1 MRGPGPRQA
10 FIDALLAVRGAV
22 AIGVRADICGKLV
35 SHPELVR
42 VVAANQLP
50 LGAMSEDELERAV
63 TEPARLAGLRLE
75 PGLVELVVREVG
87 RRARGAA
94 AALARAARRLGAP
107 RRTHPDCR
115 GLPRHGPGRQVGA
128 DVNLGQPVAPR
139 AMSFSP
145 DGRTLMVMAVD
156 GIDRSTLEAID
167 VWIAPGPSA
176 SELAGTGSSPPLGS
190 DGVAYSPDG
199 RLVAV
204 SLIQEAN
211 SSGIPSAAQV
221 LIVDMAT
228 GRIRWQRAYPIRS
241 SVQEEPHV
249 AFTPSGVLLTSAQ
262 HGDTIL
268 WDPATGRILRRFPM
282 GGLPAIS
289 ADGREVA
296 LGRNTSFLVQ

>member
-1 MRGPGPRQA
+1 M
-10 FIDALLAVRGAV
+10 
-22 AIGVRADICGKLV
+22 
-35 SHPELVR
+35 
-42 VVAANQLP
+42 
-50 LGAMSEDELERAV
+50 
-63 TEPARLAGLRLE
+63 
-75 PGLVELVVREVG
+75 
-87 RRARGAA
+87 
-94 AALARAARRLGAP
+94 
-107 RRTHPDCR
+107 
-115 GLPRHGPGRQVGA
+115 
-128 DVNLGQPVAPR
+128 NLGEPVAPR

-156 GIDRSTLEAID
+156 GIDRSTLEAIN
-167 VWIAPGPSA
+167 VQSRRARQLQSWPGPVP
-176 SELAGTGSSPPLGS
+176 SPPLGS

-211 SSGIPSAAQV
+211 SSGIPSAPQV